1 MNRFILFLCFF
12 VTFFAKA
19 QFQYK
24 SIHFTADDGL
34 PSNIIYSITEDKN
47 GNIILGTDNGL
58 SVFNGTVF
66 KNYKVNDGLYNPYIV
81 SVFNSNDLIYLVNYN
96 GKLQTFQNN
105 KIRSTPLF
113 IEYMNQL
120 LVHKNA
126 LYFYSMQSR
135 SKNKKYTTAVFNKL
149 NFKAVTNDFSTNNN
163 RILPPILMQND
174 EEILIKNDC
183 IFYKKFKIKIPAAI
197 KEVHKII
204 FRKTDVCVLD
214 DDFLYTID
222 FNAVV
227 LSKIKLPANL
237 SAHIIFKHDFIV
249 DKLDNCWLS
258 IQNQGLFILKSNNW
272 VRVNQDLGLKNQDNI
287 NFLYNDTLGKLW
299 IATNE
304 KGLFCIPSVF
314 IQTLFIE
321 NTSNYFN
328 GFAATKSNK
337 KLLFSSK
344 LQLYAIDKQDQF
356 KLVQDSKSELSL
368 CNFDSVPIV
377 NSQNAAPYFFYK
389 NAEYISLKGKQFI
402 EKSSNHQYISL
413 VGNNAI
419 IIANQHNNNTDYKQI
434 ANKIVTKEKIRKII
448 KYNNKYYFNTGQS
461 IDIRSFDNK
470 FIYHKKKLNF
480 KINGFIEDFVFNN
493 DTLLIA
499 ANNAIYKIYNEK
511 IIDSIISINNVR
523 LQNVNKIVPLQNT
536 LFLCASNG
544 LFKID
549 SKKNVVFNK
558 YNFLPANEVYN
569 VIEFNSNLFVA
580 TNNGIAKISTTV
592 FNNKSPKPIC
602 TILYNEVTTSK
613 IALKSTIAFATVKLN
628 IQNFNAA
635 ENQII
640 QYKFDD
646 SKWFNTKNKSIN
658 FQSVSFGNHFVAVR
672 IKDVNSDW
680 SVVKFQV
687 YRQYPFYLKWWFIA
701 LLILALAAA
710 IYKTYQHQISKIK
723 AKQLQETA
731 VKNQIIELRQNALS
745 AMMNPHFIFNSLNV
759 GQFFINSN
767 QPEKSSD
774 HLAKLA
780 RLVRL
785 FLSQSAEPFISID
798 SEMKRLKLYAEL
810 EQARFNNFKFDLDID
825 KSINVFD
832 TKIPNMI
839 VQPFIENAILHGISD
854 PEVVHPKILVKF
866 SKTNNGIIIEIIDNG
881 FGIVHSAV
889 ANADH
894 VSRGIAIIKERL
906 VILQK
911 LNPGKTYSISQE
923 VAFLNQKQNG
933 HKVLITLSV

>member
-1 MNRFILFLCFF
+1 MNRFVLFLCFYI
-12 VTFFAKA
+12 TFFAKA

-24 SIHFTADDGL
+24 SVHFTADDGL
-34 PSNIIYSITEDKN
+34 PSNIIYSITQDN
-47 GNIILGTDNGL
+47 HGNIVLGTDNGL

-81 SVFNSNDLIYLVNYN
+81 SVFNDNNLIYLVNYN
-96 GKLQTFQNN
+96 GKLRIFQNN

-120 LVHKNA
+120 LVHNNVF
-126 LYFYSMQSR
+126 YFYSMQGR
-135 SKNKKYTTAVFNKL
+135 AKNKKYTAAVFNKL
-149 NFKAVTNDFSTNNN
+149 NFKVAANDNTSNS
-163 RILPPILMQND
+163 RILPPILIQNG
-174 EEILIKNDC
+174 EQILIKNDF
-183 IFYKKFKIKIPAAI
+183 IVYKNFKVKIPTAI
-197 KEVHKII
+197 KLVHKII
-204 FRKTDVCVLD
+204 FRKADVCVLD
-214 DDFLYTID
+214 DDFLYVID
-222 FNAVV
+222 FQGAVV
-227 LSKIKLPANL
+227 SKIKLPANL
-237 SAHIIFKHDFIV
+237 SAHIIFKHDFII

-258 IQNQGLFILKSNNW
+258 IQNQGLFILKNTNW

-287 NFLYNDTLGKLW
+287 NFLYSDTSGKLW

-304 KGLFCIPSVF
+304 KGLFCIPSVSV
-314 IQTLFIE
+314 QTLFID
-321 NTSNYFN
+321 NASNYFN
-328 GFAATKSNK
+328 GFATTKNNNK
-337 KLLFSSK
+337 LFFSSK
-344 LQLYAIDKQDQF
+344 LQLFAIDKKDHYQ
-356 KLVQDSKSELSL
+356 LIQDSKNELNL

-377 NSQNAAPYFFYK
+377 CSLNYKPYFFDK
-389 NAEYISLKGKQFI
+389 KTNLVNLKGKQFI
-402 EKSSNHQYISL
+402 EKVNNNKYISL
-413 VGNNAI
+413 VGNTAI
-419 IIANQHNNNTDYKQI
+419 TIANQHNNTIEYTQLN
-434 ANKIVTKEKIRKII
+434 NKIVKKEKIRKVV
-448 KYNNKYYFNTGQS
+448 KHHNDYYFNTGQS
-461 IDIRSFDNK
+461 IDIRTFDTK

-480 KINGFIEDFVFNN
+480 KINGFIEDFVFKN
-493 DTLLIA
+493 DTLLVA
-499 ANNAIYKIYNEK
+499 ANNAVYKIHNQK

-523 LQNVNKIVPLQNT
+523 IQNVNKIVVLNNT

-549 SKKNVVFNK
+549 NKKNVVFNK

-569 VIEFNSNLFVA
+569 VINFNSNLFVA
-580 TNNGIAKISTTV
+580 TNNGIAKINTTV
-592 FNNKSPKPIC
+592 FDIKPAKPAF
-602 TILYNEVTTSK
+602 TILYNDKASTKIVLKPTT
-613 IALKSTIAFATVKLN
+613 AFATVKLD

-635 ENQII
+635 ENLII

-658 FQSVSFGNHFVAVR
+658 FQSVAFGNHYVIVR
-672 IKDVNSDW
+672 IKDVNSGW
-680 SVVKFQV
+680 SVVSFQV
-687 YRQYPFYLKWWFIA
+687 YRQYPFYFTWWFIGVTILV
-701 LLILALAAA
+701 LLAITYKLYQRQIL
-710 IYKTYQHQISKIK
+710 KVQT
-723 AKQLQETA
+723 KQLHETE

-798 SEMKRLKLYAEL
+798 SEIKRLKLYVEL

-825 KSINVFD
+825 KSINVFE

-854 PEVVHPKILVKF
+854 AEVVHPKISVKF
-866 SKTNNGIIIEIIDNG
+866 GKTNNGITITITDNG
-881 FGIVHSAV
+881 FGILITDV
-889 ANADH
+889 ANTDH

-906 VILQK
+906 FILQK
-911 LNPGKTYSISQE
+911 LNVGKTYSIAQD
-923 VAFLNQKQNG
+923 VAFFNQKQKG
-933 HKVLITLSV
+933 HKVVIMVSD